1 MGYFIDVAPLS
12 INKYGEELCGDQIE
26 ILDTKNGKIMVLSD
40 GLGSGVKANILATLT
55 SKIAVTMLKEEATL
69 EDTLETILA
78 TLPICSVR
86 KLSYSTFTIL
96 QISEKGEVSIVEF
109 DNPSFFLFK
118 GGEIN
123 LPTKKKRE
131 IHGKVL
137 YESKFNMVPGDY
149 LTIISDGIVHAG
161 VGRLLNLG
169 WQWENISEYIKS
181 LSLKKE
187 GAGILS
193 HELIGH
199 TQILY
204 DLKPGDDAS
213 VLSITL
219 KEKQTLNLFTGP
231 PKNPNQDRLY
241 FEEYKK
247 AFGLKVVSGGT
258 TANIISSFLEV
269 PLIVD
274 LSDIN
279 SKLPPIANMEGA
291 DLVTEGILTLSEVL
305 FLLKEYVQGSRS
317 IELINRLREED
328 AASRLVKLILNEAT
342 EIKIWHGNAVN
353 PAHQGGAFTYNYTY
367 KVSLIN
373 ELKDALEAL
382 GRKVSIISI

>member
-12 INKYGEELCGDQIE
+12 INKHGEELCGDQIE

-96 QISEKGEVSIVEF
+96 QISENGEVSIVEF

-123 LPTKKKRE
+123 LPIKKKRE
-131 IHGKVL
+131 IRGKVL
-137 YESKFNMVPGDY
+137 YESNFYMVPGDY

-161 VGRLLNLG
+161 VGQLMNLG
-169 WQWENISEYIKS
+169 WQWENISAYIES

-199 TQILY
+199 TQVLY
-204 DLKPGDDAS
+204 DHIPGDDAS
-213 VLSITL
+213 VLTVTL
-219 KEKQTLNLFTGP
+219 KERQTLNLFTGP

-241 FEEYKK
+241 VEEYKK
-247 AFGLKVVSGGT
+247 AYGLKVVSGGT
-258 TANIISSFLEV
+258 TANIISSLLEA
-269 PLIVD
+269 PLIID
-274 LSDIN
+274 LSNIN
-279 SKLPPIANMEGA
+279 SKLPPIASMEGA

-305 FLLKEYVQGSRS
+305 TILKGYVQGNRS
-317 IELINRLREED
+317 IELINRLREDD
-328 AASRLVKLILNEAT
+328 AASRLVKLILNKAT
-342 EIKIWHGNAVN
+342 EITIWHGTAVN
-353 PAHQGGAFTYNYTY
+353 PAHQEGAFTYNYTY
-367 KVSLIN
+367 KISLIN
-373 ELKDALEAL
+373 ELKAAIEAL
-382 GRKVSIISI
+382 GRKVNIVSI

>member
-26 ILDTKNGKIMVLSD
+26 ILDTKEGKIMVLSD

-118 GGEIN
+118 GGKIN
-123 LPTKKKRE
+123 LPKKKRRE

-137 YESKFNMVPGDY
+137 FESNFYMVPGDY

-169 WQWENISEYIKS
+169 WQWENICAYIES
-181 LSLKKE
+181 LYLKKE
-187 GAGILS
+187 GAGMLS

-213 VLSITL
+213 VLTITL

-231 PKNPNQDRLY
+231 PKNPSQDSLY
-241 FEEYKK
+241 VEEFKK
-247 AFGLKVVSGGT
+247 AHGLKVVSGGT
-258 TANIISSFLEV
+258 TANIISSWLET

-274 LSDIN
+274 LSGIN
-279 SKLPPIANMEGA
+279 SKLPPIATMEGA

-305 FLLKEYVQGSRS
+305 SILKEYAGGSQS
-317 IELINRLREED
+317 IELISRLREDD
-328 AASRLVKLILNEAT
+328 AASKLVKLILDEAT
-342 EIKIWHGNAVN
+342 EITIWHGTAVN
-353 PAHQGGAFTYNYTY
+353 PAHQEGAFTYNYTY
-367 KVSLIN
+367 KISLIN
-373 ELKDALEAL
+373 ELKSALEAL
-382 GRKVSIISI
+382 GRKVTLVSI

>member
-55 SKIAVTMLKEEATL
+55 SKIAVTMLREEATL

-78 TLPICSVR
+78 TLPVCSVR

-96 QISEKGEVSIVEF
+96 QINEKGEVSIVEF

-118 GGEIN
+118 NGEIK
-123 LPTKKKRE
+123 LPNKKKRE

-169 WQWENISEYIKS
+169 WQWENISSYIKS

-187 GAGILS
+187 GAGIIS
-193 HELIGH
+193 HKLIGH

-204 DLKPGDDAS
+204 DFKPGDDAS
-213 VLSITL
+213 VLTITL
-219 KEKQTLNLFTGP
+219 KEKQTLNIFTGP
-231 PKNPNQDRLY
+231 PKNPSQDRLY

>member
-231 PKNPNQDRLY
+231 PKNPNQDRFY
-241 FEEYKK
+241 VEEYKK
-247 AFGLKVVSGGT
+247 AYGLKVVSGGT
-258 TANIISSFLEV
+258 TANIISSLLEI
-269 PLIVD
+269 PLFVD

-279 SKLPPIANMEGA
+279 SKLPPTASMEGA

-305 FLLKEYVQGSRS
+305 SILKEYVKGSRS
-317 IELINRLREED
+317 TELINRLREDD

-342 EIKIWHGNAVN
+342 EIKIWYGTAVN

-373 ELKDALEAL
+373 ELKGALEAL